1 MTERDGRH
9 DARTAGPKRR
19 LAAILHADVVG
30 FSRLMGEDE
39 VGTHARLIAA
49 RAVFETAI
57 DGHGGRV
64 VGTAGD
70 ATLAEFA
77 SVGEALAAALEF
89 QARLAETN
97 ADLPEAR
104 RLAFRIGINLG
115 EVIVD
120 GEDIFGDGVNVA
132 ARIEGLAEP
141 GGIAVSGAVADQ
153 LRQYRGV
160 VFADLGWQ
168 RLKNVPA
175 PVRVY
180 AVRPAIGAGRAPAV
194 RRWRSRPRQFRR
206 WLGAALVGLV
216 VLGGLAA
223 HQLGAFRSTPAGSEA
238 PVAARLATGKPTIAV
253 LPFREPGGTADSVY
267 FADGVTEDVISELGR
282 FSGLLVLSW
291 SAVAPYR
298 DAAAPLDEL
307 SRELGVRY
315 VVSGTIRRSGEAL
328 RVSVQLTDAVP
339 GVLLWSER
347 YDVALADLFAVQ
359 DAITRQ
365 VVGEVAGSV
374 TRLEQARVLERPT
387 QDLGAYDLV
396 LRGRALLRSVERQ
409 DNFSARALFEAALA
423 SDSGYADAHVG
434 LATSEVNDVKYG
446 WTEWPADSLERA
458 KGHVEQ
464 AVASDPTN
472 PHAHAVR
479 AEVLRLEGDLEA
491 ARRASD
497 RAIALNPN
505 SALSQATRGGI
516 LVYAGM
522 PEPAI
527 DALEL
532 ALRLD
537 PHPDASWVVNLAM
550 AYYLVGRHADVV
562 ALFDRFG
569 GGFEEEPAQYLLLAA
584 AHGQLGETAAA
595 TAALHR
601 LRRVSPFFDAGVYA
615 GNLAEPAHRQVLLEG
630 LEKAGLD

>member
-9 DARTAGPKRR
+9 EARAAGPKRR

-49 RAVFETAI
+49 RRVIEAGIA
-57 DGHGGRV
+57 GHGGRV

-77 SVGEALAAALEF
+77 SVGEALGAALEV
-89 QARLAETN
+89 QASLAEAN
-97 ADLPEAR
+97 AAVADAQ
-104 RLAFRIGINLG
+104 RLAFRMGINLG

-160 VFADLGWQ
+160 VFEDLGWQ
-168 RLKNVPA
+168 RLKNVA
-175 PVRVY
+175 EPVRVY
-180 AVRPAIGAGRAPAV
+180 AVRPANGAVRAPAA
-194 RRWRSRPRQFRR
+194 RRWWSWR
-206 WLGAALVGLV
+206 WLGAALLGLV
-216 VLGGLAA
+216 VLAGAA
-223 HQLGAFRSTPAGSEA
+223 VYQLGAFRSAPASSEA

-253 LPFREPGGTADSVY
+253 LPFREQGGTVDSVY

-298 DAAAPLDEL
+298 DEATPLDEL

-328 RVSVQLTDAVP
+328 RVSVQLTDAAR

-347 YDVALADLFAVQ
+347 YDVALADVFAVQ
-359 DAITRQ
+359 DAIPRQ

-387 QDLGAYDLV
+387 ADLGAYDLV

-423 SDSGYADAHVG
+423 SDPGYADAHVG
-434 LATSEVNDVKYG
+434 LALSHVNDIKYG
-446 WTEWPADSLERA
+446 WTEWPADVVERA
-458 KGHVEQ
+458 EAHAEE

-479 AEVLRLEGDLEA
+479 AEVLRLQGDLEA

-584 AHGQLGETAAA
+584 AHGQLDAPAEAV
-595 TAALHR
+595 AALVQ
-601 LRRVSPFFDAGVYA
+601 LRRVSPFFDARVYA
-615 GNLAEPAHRQVLLEG
+615 DNLAEPAHRRALLDG
-630 LEKAGLD
+630 LEKAGLG